1 MFRVFH
7 LPLGTIDNGS
17 VNYTTPLTQE
27 GYSFDT
33 LAELHVSNQEN
44 GTDKHTHAMPVMR
57 LKYFYFIKNEYYF
70 T

>member
-1 MFRVFH
+1 M
-7 LPLGTIDNGS
+7 LCLSLGTIDNGS
-17 VNYTTPLTQE
+17 VNYTTLLTEE

-44 GTDKHTHAMPVMR
+44 GTDKHRHAMPVMMPVIF
-57 LKYFYFIKNEYYF
+57 LFKNKYHF